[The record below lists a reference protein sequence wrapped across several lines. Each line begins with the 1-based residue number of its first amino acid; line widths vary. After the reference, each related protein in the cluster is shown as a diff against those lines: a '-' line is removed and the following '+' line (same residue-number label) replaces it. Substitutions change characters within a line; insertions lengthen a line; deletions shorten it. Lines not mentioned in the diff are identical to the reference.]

1 MRIGIDAR
9 FYGSIG
15 KGLGRYT
22 SELIA
27 HLEKIDARN
36 EYVVFLRASNFD
48 EYAPKNPRFTKVLA
62 EFPWYGW
69 REQVLYPLWLRKFG
83 LDLMH
88 FPHFNVPFLYRRP
101 FVVTVHDL
109 ILLSHPTARATTLG
123 PLAYWIKFRM
133 YLLVIRRAIADA
145 AAVIT
150 VSHYTKKEI
159 LERFPFAKQ
168 KDIAVT
174 YEACAPALR
183 GKAGDGLRK
192 DITAP
197 FALYVGNAYPH
208 KNLER
213 LVSAFAKFRADG
225 HPAWR
230 LVLVGAEDYFYGR
243 VKDEARARGLDA
255 NVTFFGHAT
264 DAELGALYDNASFYA
279 FPSLCEGFGLPPL
292 EAMCHGLPVAS
303 SDACCLPEILGDAA
317 RYFDPKD
324 EDAMARAFAAM
335 ADDAALR
342 DALIAK
348 GAAHAATF
356 DWERCARETKDVYE
370 NALVRTAHA
379 HA

>member
-9 FYGSIG
+9 FYGSVG

-27 HLEKIDARN
+27 HLEKADTGN
-36 EYVVFLRASNFD
+36 DYVVFLRKSNFD
-48 EYAPKNPRFTKVLA
+48 EYVPGNPRFAKALA

-69 REQVLYPLWLRKFG
+69 REQVLYPLWLRKFR

-88 FPHFNVPFLYRRP
+88 FPHFNVPILYRRP

-123 PLAYWIKFRM
+123 PLAYWVKFRL
-133 YLLVIRRAIADA
+133 YLLVIGRAIADA

-150 VSHYTKKEI
+150 VSEFTKKEI
-159 LERFPFAKQ
+159 IGRFPSAKQ
-168 KDIAVT
+168 KDIVVT
-174 YEACAPALR
+174 YEACATTLR
-183 GKAGDGLRK
+183 GKSGDAPRPDVTK
-192 DITAP
+192 P

-213 LVSAFAKFRADG
+213 LLAAFAKFRADG
-225 HPAWR
+225 HAGWR

-243 VKDEARARGLDA
+243 LKDEAREKRLDA

-264 DAELGALYDNASFYA
+264 DRELSSLYDAASFYA

-303 SDACCLPEILGDAA
+303 SKACCLPEILDDAA
-317 RYFDPKD
+317 RYFDPGD
-324 EDAMARAFAAM
+324 EDDMARAFAEV
-335 ADDAALR
+335 ADDAGLR
-342 DALIAK
+342 ESLAAK
-348 GAAHAATF
+348 GGARAATF
-356 DWERCARETKDVYE
+356 DWMRCARMTKAVYDK
-370 NALVRTAHA
+370 ALTKTTHGHA
-379 HA
+379 